1 MMSPLVYVALR
12 AVAHHD
18 DYPAARPAEPD
29 LEETVS
35 HQPRSFS
42 ARHLP
47 TLTKPRRLPLLSRHG
62 VPRTHLP

>member
-1 MMSPLVYVALR
+1 MMTPLVYVAIR
-12 AVAHHD
+12 AIAHHED
-18 DYPAARPAEPD
+18 HPAARPAEPD

-35 HQPRSFS
+35 KQALSFS

-47 TLTKPRRLPLLSRHG
+47 TLTKPRRLTLLSRHG